1 MADFIAAA
9 SSDVVRVRS
18 ARADQLSA
26 LLAGADVTVRNI
38 AQHTLEVKGL
48 SSDAIGTTA
57 GDAGITL
64 WELSTQAASLEEAYM
79 ALTED
84 EIDYRSTMDHVKDA
98 A

>member
-1 MADFIAAA
+1 M
-9 SSDVVRVRS
+9 REQL
-18 ARADQLSA
+18 ARLSFP
-26 LLAGADVTVRNI
+26 
-38 AQHTLEVKGL
+38 
-48 SSDAIGTTA
+48 SDAIGTTA

-64 WELSTQAASLEEAYM
+64 WELSTQSASLEEAYM